1 MHATLTLVLKHMYI
15 RPYIVYSAVQYSTVQ
30 YTLLYISCIVYNVQC
45 TVYNNVQHTHF
56 SGRFYFLSD

>member
-1 MHATLTLVLKHMYI
+1 MYI